1 MSPRS
6 RFMAGLFAVLCASV
20 PSNAIYLRVELE
32 QVPVD
37 RLTANLKEAVK
48 KNPKDAAA
56 LVNLARVHAMAYSLR
71 KDELPVNYRKPGE
84 VWFGYEPKLV
94 PFSTIAKA
102 DAASLVEAKKHLKI
116 AIDLY
121 AKAVELKPDDLTARL
136 GHAWLLSQTDKKD
149 DAIAALR
156 KVVEQGW
163 EKDQK
168 LEALGLG
175 GHTVTGEGA
184 GYLIPLLDA
193 KKDAEEIAKLKQRV
207 EKLAKLPRPI
217 TPIAIPLKD
226 GLAAADLEN
235 RSARVP
241 FDADGTGLKKNWTWV
256 HGQNAAWLVHDSKKS
271 GKTGSGLQMFGNVTF
286 WLFWDN
292 GYDAL
297 AALDDNRD
305 GRLTGAELEGLAL
318 WHDTNGNG
326 VSDPGEVKPLAD
338 HGITALSCRYDRD
351 ASHPDRIAYSK
362 AGVTFANGRTR
373 PTFDIVLH
381 PAK

>member
-1 MSPRS
+1 MSLRC
-6 RFMAGLFAVLCASV
+6 RFTAGVLATLCLAAS
-20 PSNAIYLRVELE
+20 SNAIFLRVEVE
-32 QVPVD
+32 KVPVE
-37 RLTANLKEAVK
+37 RLTANLSEAVK
-48 KNPKDAAA
+48 KNPKDAAS

-71 KDELPVNYRKPGE
+71 SNELPVNYRMPGE
-84 VWFGYEPKLV
+84 VWFGHEPKLV

-121 AKAVELKPDDLTARL
+121 AKAVELKPDDLKARL
-136 GHAWLLSQTDKKD
+136 GHAWLLSQTEKKQ

-168 LEALGLG
+168 LQVLGLG

-193 KKDAEEIAKLKQRV
+193 KKDAEEIAKLKERI

-217 TPIAIPLKD
+217 TPVAIPLKD
-226 GLAAADLEN
+226 GLNARDLEN

-241 FDADGTGLKKNWTWV
+241 FDADGTGLKKSWTWI
-256 HGQNAAWLVHDSKKS
+256 NRDAAWLVHDPKRS
-271 GKTGSGLQMFGNVTF
+271 GKIDSGLQLFGNVTF
-286 WLFWDN
+286 WLFWNN

-297 AALDDNRD
+297 AALDDNGD

-318 WHDTNGNG
+318 WHDANGNG
-326 VSDPGEVKPLAD
+326 VSDPGEVKPLAE
-338 HGITALSCRYDRD
+338 HGITALSCRYERD
-351 ASHPDRIAYSK
+351 GTHPDRIAYSR
-362 AGVTFANGRTR
+362 AGVTFTNGRTR
-373 PTFDIVLH
+373 PTYDIVLH